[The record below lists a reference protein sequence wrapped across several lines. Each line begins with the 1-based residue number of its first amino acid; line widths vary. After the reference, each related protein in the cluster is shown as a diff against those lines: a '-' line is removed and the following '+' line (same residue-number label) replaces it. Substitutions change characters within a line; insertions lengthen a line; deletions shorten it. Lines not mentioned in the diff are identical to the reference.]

1 MSRPKPQGDPRG
13 PHVRLYWDII
23 DSPALRSVSA
33 ADQRTYMA
41 LQRQLRSFN
50 NGDLSLPFSVARHH
64 GITNQSSLARSL
76 RALAAVGLIA
86 ITRRTA
92 HRRDGSRLPNLFRLT
107 DFAVNPMPG
116 KSIEAC
122 KATNEWKA
130 VTSIA
135 MGKALIRKAE
145 DAAAAEWKAK
155 EAERKQRAASLTSTR
170 ARGIAVDPERSARE
184 GEGEGVEK

>member
-13 PHVRLYWDII
+13 SHVRLYWEIM
-23 DSPALRSVSA
+23 DSPAWRSLTA
-33 ADQRTYMA
+33 ADQRAY
-41 LQRQLRSFN
+41 LGLLRQLLSFN
-50 NGDLSLPFSVARHH
+50 NGDLSLPYSVARHH
-64 GITNQSSLARSL
+64 GITNQSTLARSL
-76 RALAAVGLIA
+76 RALVAVGLVA

-116 KSIEAC
+116 KFIEAC
-122 KATNEWKA
+122 RATNEWKT

-145 DAAAAEWKAK
+145 EAAALEWEAK
-155 EAERKQRAASLTSTR
+155 KAERQQRNASR
-170 ARGIAVDPERSARE
+170 DGA
-184 GEGEGVEK
+184 KK

>member
-13 PHVRLYWDII
+13 AHVRLYWEII
-23 DSPALRSVSA
+23 DSPAWRSLTA
-33 ADQRTYMA
+33 ADQRAYIA
-41 LQRQLRSFN
+41 LHRQLLSFN
-50 NGDLSLPFSVARHH
+50 NGDLSLPFSFARHH
-64 GITNQSSLARSL
+64 GITNQSSLAKSL

-107 DFAVNPMPG
+107 DFAVNPMPA
-116 KSIEAC
+116 KFIEAC
-122 KATNEWKA
+122 KATNEWKT

-145 DAAAAEWKAK
+145 EAAALEWSARA
-155 EAERKQRAASLTSTR
+155 AERK
-170 ARGIAVDPERSARE
+170 ARTEARQ
-184 GEGEGVEK
+184 GSQK